1 MNLLNSAKSLGHPRH
16 WLQDDLL
23 RRLFKNAA
31 VLFSGNMAA
40 SLLGLASLA
49 LTARALGVEDFG
61 VLVLIATYVMVV
73 DKLVNFQSWQAVI
86 KYGADALE
94 EKKDQD
100 FKSLVKFGFMLDGA
114 TAILGTLIGASAAW
128 FVGNWRGW
136 DEQHV
141 LMAALYSIVI
151 LFHIQGTPTGL
162 LRIFNKFNKV
172 AYQQAIAAF
181 IKLLGVSIAF
191 FSGAGLWMFLL
202 VWGIVDILGKVLL
215 VYFAWQE
222 LKQRNYRSILGS
234 KVSGIAQNFP
244 GLWGFA
250 LTTNINSS
258 IRMTSRELDI
268 MIIAAILSPAAVGLY
283 KIAKQFSLVIQKT
296 IDPLYQSIF
305 PELARLYAKG
315 EVKEFVRFGLRS
327 SLLAGLFALGVWFFF
342 YFFGEL
348 VIGLIV
354 GNEYLDAIGVML
366 WYMMAIVV
374 ATVAFPLQPAMLSM
388 GRPHTTLW
396 VHLAATA
403 IYFTALS
410 ILLPSIGLVGAGVS
424 YLIYYISW
432 TFFMLAIEIFLISK
446 RLTPSAAATD

>member
-1 MNLLNSAKSLGHPRH
+1 MNILKSAKSLGHPRY

-40 SLLGLASLA
+40 SLLNLGSLA
-49 LTARALGVEDFG
+49 LTARALGVDNFG
-61 VLVLIATYVMVV
+61 VLVLITTYVLIV

-94 EKKDQD
+94 QKKDQD

-114 TAILGTLIGASAAW
+114 TAIFGTVIGASAAW

-141 LMAALYSIVI
+141 LMAAIYSIVI
-151 LFHIQGTPTGL
+151 LFHIEGTPTGL
-162 LRIFNKFNKV
+162 LRLFDRFNKV
-172 AYQQAIAAF
+172 AYQQAMAAL

-191 FSGAGLWMFLL
+191 FAGAGLWAFLL
-202 VWGIVDILGKVLL
+202 VWAVVDILGKLIL

-222 LKQRNYRSILGS
+222 LGKRKFHGILQS
-234 KVSGIAQNFP
+234 KLGGISQKFS

-268 MIIAAILSPAAVGLY
+268 MIIAAMLSPAAVGLY

-315 EVKEFVRFGLRS
+315 EIKEFVRFGLRS
-327 SLLAGLFALGVWFFF
+327 SLLAGLFALGVWVFF
-342 YFFGEL
+342 YFFGEMM
-348 VIGLIV
+348 IGLIV
-354 GNEYLDAIGVML
+354 GDEYLGAIGVML

-396 VHLAATA
+396 VHLAATV
-403 IYFTALS
+403 IYFAALFV
-410 ILLPSIGLVGAGVS
+410 LLPYIGLEGAGIS
-424 YLIYYISW
+424 YLIYYTSW
-432 TFFMLAIEIFLISK
+432 TSFMLAIEIFLISK
-446 RLTPSAAATD
+446 RLTPSAAATN